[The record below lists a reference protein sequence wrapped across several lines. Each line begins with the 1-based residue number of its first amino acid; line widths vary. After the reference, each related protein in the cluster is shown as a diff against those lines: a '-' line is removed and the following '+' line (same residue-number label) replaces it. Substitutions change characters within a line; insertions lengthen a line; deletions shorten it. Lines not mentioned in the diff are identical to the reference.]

1 MTTLDTI
8 KKLLNESAG
17 IDESKITEDA
27 TLKTLDLDSIDL
39 AELICNLEDELEI
52 DFGNPT
58 DLNTI
63 GDVVRHVDSVK
74 QS

>member
-8 KKLLNESAG
+8 KKILSDCAG
-17 IDESKITEDA
+17 IDESKIVENA
-27 TLKTLDLDSIDL
+27 TLKDLDLDSIDL

-63 GDVVRHVDSVK
+63 GDVIAHIEKVQNS
-74 QS
+74 